1 MSALSSG
8 QEVGLPSKDKN
19 FDSLHPEDN
28 NLLTIG
34 LAQISPGWLD
44 RNRTLDK
51 VKSYLGV
58 VRR

>member
-1 MSALSSG
+1 
-8 QEVGLPSKDKN
+8 VGLPSKDKN